1 MKVKLFLIV
10 FSLTLLSGLA
20 SAQGYVIRISA
31 NTNLRAAASLQAS
44 IVETAPA
51 GATLT
56 VIGSYNRWLRINH
69 NGEDVWMADW
79 VRHERVEEMQE
90 TTQTQTQTKTNID
103 NCCFVDRLCMSDAEW
118 VSGCW
123 AFQNGQCGAPVQT
136 ETQTSTQSTSTGSSQ
151 VDNCCFVD
159 RQCATDQEWT
169 DGYWAFQ
176 NNQCGAPVQTQTQ
189 PVISDAG
196 QGDNCCFLGW
206 QCNSDEDWS
215 AGFYAFQS
223 NQCKH
228 PGISLEG
235 SPGFVLQMEQ
245 ALDMLQA
252 RVPHWYDYTIRG
264 LDKIRQVLPPTPC
277 CVGVSVEGKTF
288 SIDYTDAPPAGYS
301 FDLHTTHNA
310 GMLVHEACHVHRY
323 EAGLEAGGYPGEKAC
338 LEKQLEVTLEIN
350 STSGWIQSYRHTL
363 ANIDNPAYQWW
374 RSDHPGKVWVP
385 GG

>member
-44 IVETAPA
+44 IVETATA

-90 TTQTQTQTKTNID
+90 TTQTQTQTTTNID

-118 VSGCW
+118 VSGYW
-123 AFQNGQCGAPVQT
+123 TFQNGQCAAPTQT
-136 ETQTSTQSTSTGSSQ
+136 QTQTSTQTTSRVSSQ

-176 NNQCGAPVQTQTQ
+176 NNQCGSRLCKLRPRRRPQRSPRAVDP
-189 PVISDAG
+189 G

-223 NQCKH
+223 RINAGIPAYPWKDRLALSCRWSKRLICCK
-228 PGISLEG
+228 
-235 SPGFVLQMEQ
+235 
-245 ALDMLQA
+245 A

-277 CVGVSVEGKTF
+277 CVGVSVQGKDIF
-288 SIDYTDAPPAGYS
+288 YRLYRCS
-301 FDLHTTHNA
+301 
-310 GMLVHEACHVHRY
+310 
-323 EAGLEAGGYPGEKAC
+323 
-338 LEKQLEVTLEIN
+338 
-350 STSGWIQSYRHTL
+350 SGWIQF
-363 ANIDNPAYQWW
+363 
-374 RSDHPGKVWVP
+374 
-385 GG
+385 